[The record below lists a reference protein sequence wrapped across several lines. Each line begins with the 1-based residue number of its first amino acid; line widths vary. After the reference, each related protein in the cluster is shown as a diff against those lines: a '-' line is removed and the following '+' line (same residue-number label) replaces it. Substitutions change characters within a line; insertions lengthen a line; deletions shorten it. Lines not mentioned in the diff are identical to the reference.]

1 MTLDNYQ
8 PYEIP
13 SDDAVLLRRFS
24 INLDVKGGQ
33 QQVLQT
39 FIGIRKNFLKKLVNI
54 RQMLCRRNG

>member
-1 MTLDNYQ
+1 MTPDNYQ

-33 QQVLQT
+33 RQVLQT
-39 FIGIRKNFLKKLVNI
+39 FIGRKNGLKKLANNWANAVP
-54 RQMLCRRNG
+54 M